1 MILTVTMN
9 PSVDISYRLEKLEIN
24 NINRTDQVLKT
35 AGGKGINVARV
46 ATQLGQNTIA
56 TGLLGGHLG
65 AYLVEQLEVD
75 DIGHDFFKIKQESR
89 NCVAILHEGQQ
100 TEILESGPYIS
111 KDETEDFLN
120 HYKKQLES
128 GRYQIVT
135 TSGSLPSGM
144 DVSVYKQMIEIG
156 NDLNI
161 PVILDTS
168 GSNLANLLDDETLHL
183 KAVKPN
189 LDELST
195 IENVDLTADFDQ
207 IQSVLKKERY
217 SRVEWVVISLG
228 GDGAMIKHRD
238 SFYRVTVP
246 KIQVI
251 NAVGSGDSTVAGLAV
266 SIVRE
271 MADEEAIKTAMTAGV
286 LNALNEKTGSIDMNH
301 FDEIYEQI
309 KIEKINN

>member
-1 MILTVTMN
+1 MN

-24 NINRTDQVLKT
+24 DVNRTNQVLKT

-46 ATQLGQNTIA
+46 ATQLGQETIA

-65 AYLVEQLEVD
+65 AYLVEQLEQD
-75 DIGHDFFKIKQESR
+75 NIGHDFFKINQESR

-100 TEILESGPYIS
+100 TEILESGPEIS
-111 KDETEDFLN
+111 QEETDNFLT
-120 HYKKQLES
+120 HYKEELQS
-128 GRYQIVT
+128 GHFRIVT

-144 DVSVYKQMIEIG
+144 DVTVYKQMIEIG
-156 NDLNI
+156 NELNI

-195 IENVDLTADFDQ
+195 IENVELTKDFNQ

-228 GDGAMIKHRD
+228 GDGAIIKHRD

-246 KIQVI
+246 KIKVV

-266 SIVRE
+266 SLVRE
-271 MADEEAIKTAMTAGV
+271 ATDEEAIKTAMTAGV

-301 FDEIYEQI
+301 FDEIYKQI
-309 KIEKINN
+309 KIEKIND